1 MKGRENP
8 YATPWRLRGH
18 TYVPWA
24 PGTCN
29 VIGRQIVWVAS
40 ISRGLVRFNGSDNK
54 LEECRENPY
63 ATPWRLRGHT
73 IVPWM
78 PGTYTV
84 IGRLKPCRSS
94 SKDCSNRYFSL
105 SGSERM
111 TANPIQTVSEVI
123 L

>member
-29 VIGRQIVWVAS
+29 VIGRQIVRVAS

-54 LEECRENPY
+54 LEEGRENPY

-73 IVPWM
+73 NVPWA
-78 PGTYTV
+78 PGMCLGE
-84 IGRLKPCRSS
+84 IAGIPCRSP
-94 SKDCSNRYFSL
+94 SKDCSNRYFPL
-105 SGSERM
+105 SG
-111 TANPIQTVSEVI
+111 ANA
-123 L
+123 